1 MDRTLVLTP
10 EQLAFMLKH
19 HVEIEM
25 ALIPHMPPIDPDAI
39 RELVNSEEYRSAF
52 GTMSWDDA
60 YDRYQDM
67 PEYDWRLR
75 KLLRFKLFAEDAVTA
90 PWSIEAL
97 QKMADT
103 YEVNDAFTISR
114 EELLKL
120 VEARLS
126 ELVGK
131 QV

>member
-1 MDRTLVLTP
+1 VSTSLTLTAQQLT
-10 EQLAFMLKH
+10 FMLKH
-19 HVEIEM
+19 HVEIEI
-25 ALIPHMPPIDPDAI
+25 ALIPQMPPIDTGVITD
-39 RELVNSEEYRSAF
+39 LVNSEEYRSAF
-52 GTMSWDDA
+52 GTMLWDDA

-75 KLLRFKLFAEDAVTA
+75 KLLRFKLFAEDPVTM

-97 QKMADT
+97 QKMVNI

-126 ELVGK
+126 ELVGE
-131 QV
+131 

>member
-1 MDRTLVLTP
+1 MSASLTLTAQQLT
-10 EQLAFMLKH
+10 FMLKH
-19 HVEIEM
+19 HVEIEF
-25 ALIPHMPPIDPDAI
+25 ALIPRWPPVDTGVI
-39 RELVNSEEYRSAF
+39 RQLVDSAEYKSAF
-52 GTMSWDDA
+52 GNMLWDDA

-75 KLLRFKLFAEDAVTA
+75 KLLRFKLFAEGPVTL

-97 QKMADT
+97 QKMVNV

-120 VEARLS
+120 VKARLS
-126 ELVGK
+126 ELVGR
-131 QV
+131 

>member
-1 MDRTLVLTP
+1 MDNTLILTP
-10 EQLAFMLKH
+10 QQLAFMLKH
-19 HVEIEM
+19 HVEIEI
-25 ALIPHMPPIDPDAI
+25 ALIPHMPPVDTGVI

-52 GTMSWDDA
+52 GNIMWDDA

-75 KLLRFKLFAEDAVTA
+75 KLLRFKLFAEDLATA

-97 QKMADT
+97 QKMVDI
-103 YEVNDAFTISR
+103 YDVNDAFTISR

-126 ELVGK
+126 ELVGE
-131 QV
+131 